1 MFCDVQNASLDF
13 VINNENVEDKLTETF
28 NVIDIFLLDFRWSI
42 VKM

>member
-28 NVIDIFLLDFRWSI
+28 NVIDIFLLDFR
-42 VKM
+42 